1 MSITSRYFF
10 CIREYFRR
18 QQSNFDECIEPEV
31 LRGVPF
37 RGSKSGSG
45 VKCYISMIRE
55 FYITSYKVFSVMICE
70 IMYSGVCY
78 NS

>member
-10 CIREYFRR
+10 YIREYYRR
-18 QQSNFDECIEPEV
+18 RQSNFDECIEPEV
-31 LRGVPF
+31 LCGVPF
-37 RGSKSGSG
+37 RGSKSDSG

-55 FYITSYKVFSVMICE
+55 FYITSYKVFNVMICE
-70 IMYSGVCY
+70 IMYNGVCY